1 MALQCEWQL
10 CQWSWGHD
18 SMTEYNAKKCTLV
31 KNGRLI
37 DPQSNTDKITDLAI
51 YKSKIIGIGDSI
63 PANFK
68 AETQVDA
75 EGLWVLPGI
84 IDLSAYLREPGLENK
99 TRIPY
104 ETYAAVSGGITRLCC
119 MPETDSPIDTGA
131 VVKLIR
137 GKVKQAGFAQ
147 VSMIGALTQKLE
159 GEQLSPMG
167 SLKYVGCVGVTQ
179 GWNSFKDLAT
189 LRKCMEYASTFELPL
204 FLHPLEHSLME
215 KGGMH
220 EGALATRLGL
230 PPIPVAAETAAMAQ
244 IISLV
249 EQTNTPVHF
258 CRLSTAKSIHLLK
271 QAKKDGLPITADVAI
286 HQLFLS
292 EMDLCDYNP
301 LCHTIP
307 PLRSER
313 DRDALRQAVAD
324 NTIDAICSDH
334 QPHEIDAKLA
344 PFEET
349 SPGISGFETLLPLT
363 LRLVE
368 EKVIDLNQAIAYLTH
383 KPASLISSDAGTLQM
398 AKKADFSLFDP
409 NHFWQLDAEKLLS
422 KGKNTP
428 FSGWSFNG
436 KTVKTFIKGKLVYH
450 ETIF

>member
-1 MALQCEWQL
+1 
-10 CQWSWGHD
+10 
-18 SMTEYNAKKCTLV
+18 
-31 KNGRLI
+31 
-37 DPQSNTDKITDLAI
+37 
-51 YKSKIIGIGDSI
+51 
-63 PANFK
+63 
-68 AETQVDA
+68 
-75 EGLWVLPGI
+75 
-84 IDLSAYLREPGLENK
+84 
-99 TRIPY
+99 
-104 ETYAAVSGGITRLCC
+104 

-137 GKVKQAGFAQ
+137 SKVKQAGFAQ
-147 VSMIGALTQKLE
+147 VSMIGAMTQKLE
-159 GEQLSPMG
+159 GEQLSHMG

-179 GWNSFKDLAT
+179 GWNSIKDLAT
-189 LRKCMEYASTFELPL
+189 LRKCMEYATTFDFPL

-244 IISLV
+244 IIALV
-249 EQTNTPVHF
+249 EQTHTPVHF

-271 QAKKDGLPITADVAI
+271 QAKEDGLPITADVAI
-286 HQLFLS
+286 HQLFLT

-301 LCHTIP
+301 LCHVIP
-307 PLRSER
+307 PFRSER

-324 NTIDAICSDH
+324 NVIDAICSDH

-368 EKVIDLNQAIAYLTH
+368 EKIIDLNQAIGYLTH
-383 KPASLISSDAGTLQM
+383 QPAKLIHSAEGSIQM
-398 AKKADFSLFDP
+398 GERANLSLFDP
-409 NHFWQLDAEKLLS
+409 NHFWQLEAEKLLS
-422 KGKNTP
+422 NGKNTP
-428 FSGWSFNG
+428 FSGWSFSG
-436 KTVKTFIKGKLVYH
+436 KTCQTWVKGKCVYK
-450 ETIF
+450 ESSKQ

>member
-1 MALQCEWQL
+1 METKIKTNT
-10 CQWSWGHD
+10 D
-18 SMTEYNAKKCTLV
+18 NTLLI

-37 DPQSNTDKITDLAI
+37 DPQSGLDEITDIAI
-51 YKSKIIGIGDSI
+51 TSNRITGIGEQI
-63 PANFK
+63 PADFHASNSI
-68 AETQVDA
+68 DA
-75 EGLWVLPGI
+75 SGLWVLPGI

-104 ETYAAVSGGITRLCC
+104 ETYAAVSGGITRICC
-119 MPETDSPIDTGA
+119 MPESKSPIDTGA

-137 GKVKQAGFAQ
+137 SKVKQAGYAR
-147 VSMIGALTQKLE
+147 VSMIGAMTQKLE

-167 SLKYVGCVGVTQ
+167 SLKYVGCVGVSQ
-179 GWNSFKDLAT
+179 GWNSIKDLAT
-189 LRKCMEYASTFELPL
+189 LRKCMEYAATFDLPL
-204 FLHPLEHSLME
+204 FLHPLEHSLMA
-215 KGGMH
+215 KGGIH

-230 PPIPVAAETAAMAQ
+230 PAIPIAAETAAMAQ
-244 IISLV
+244 VISLV
-249 EQTNTPVHF
+249 EQTDTPVHF

-271 QAKKDGLPITADVAI
+271 QAKEDGLPITADVAI
-286 HQLFLS
+286 HQLFLT

-307 PLRSER
+307 PFRSER

-324 NTIDAICSDH
+324 NLIDAICSDH
-334 QPHEIDAKLA
+334 QPHEIDSKLA

-368 EKVIDLNQAIAYLTH
+368 DNVLTLNQAIAYLTH
-383 KPASLISSDAGTLQM
+383 QPASLIHSEEGSIQTGKRANL
-398 AKKADFSLFDP
+398 SLFDP
-409 NHFWQLDAEKLLS
+409 NHFWQVDAEKLLS
-422 KGKNTP
+422 NGKNTP

-436 KTVKTFIKGKLVYH
+436 RTMQTLIKGKSVY
-450 ETIF
+450 TR

>member
-1 MALQCEWQL
+1 
-10 CQWSWGHD
+10 
-18 SMTEYNAKKCTLV
+18 MTNSSSNSSANTSTLIQ
-31 KNGRLI
+31 NGRLI
-37 DPQSNTDKITDLAI
+37 DPQSGVDKITPIAI
-51 YKSKIIGIGDSI
+51 QNGKIVALGDAI
-63 PANFK
+63 PDDFQADS
-68 AETQVDA
+68 TLDA

-99 TRIPY
+99 TRIPH
-104 ETYAAVSGGITRLCC
+104 ETYAAVSAGITRICC
-119 MPETDSPIDTGA
+119 MPETASPIDSGA

-147 VSMIGALTQKLE
+147 VSMIGAMTQKLA

-179 GWNSFKDLAT
+179 GWNPIKDLAT
-189 LRKCMEYASTFELPL
+189 LRKCMEYASTYELPL

-215 KGGMH
+215 TGGIH

-230 PPIPVAAETAAMAQ
+230 PPVPVAAETAAMAQ

-249 EQTNTPVHF
+249 EETHTPVHF

-271 QAKKDGLPITADVAI
+271 QAKQDGLPITADVAI

-301 LCHTIP
+301 LCHTVP

-313 DRDALRQAVAD
+313 DRDVLRQALAD
-324 NTIDAICSDH
+324 GLLDAICSDH

-349 SPGISGFETLLPLT
+349 SPGISGFETLLPLS

-368 EKVIDLNQAIAYLTH
+368 ENVIDLNQALAYLTCQ
-383 KPASLISSDAGTLQM
+383 PARLIGSSEGTLQEG
-398 AKKADFSLFDP
+398 AVANLSLFDP
-409 NHFWQLDAEKLLS
+409 DIFWQLDAEKLLS
-422 KGKNTP
+422 NGKNTP

-436 KTVKTFIKGKLVYH
+436 KTVQTLIKGKTVY
-450 ETIF
+450 TA